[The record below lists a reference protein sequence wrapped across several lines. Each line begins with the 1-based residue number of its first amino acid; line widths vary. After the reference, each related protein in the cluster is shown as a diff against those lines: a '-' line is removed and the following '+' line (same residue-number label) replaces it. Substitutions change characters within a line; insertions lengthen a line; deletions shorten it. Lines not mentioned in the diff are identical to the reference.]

1 MRLFSLKVGLSTTS
15 ILMMGYEMTSSRV
28 QSQTLRSAVFPAST
42 ALTHSLFLVGG
53 VLFLSALAQI
63 AIPVPGSP
71 VPVTGQT
78 LGVFLIATTYGAR
91 LATATFATYLL
102 AAIAGAPLF
111 APSATLPS
119 HGLARITSATGG
131 YLIGMLVATFV
142 IGYLAQRKA
151 DQKFRTSFPML
162 ILGTVIIFAFGLTWL
177 RFSLEMSWSQAIAVG
192 LTPFIFGEALKIAI
206 TATSLP
212 LIWKRI
218 SRKLNA

>member
-1 MRLFSLKVGLSTTS
+1 MSST
-15 ILMMGYEMTSSRV
+15 RPAAH
-28 QSQTLRSAVFPAST
+28 TLRTAIFPVST
-42 ALTHSLFLVGG
+42 AMTQALFIVGG

-63 AIPVPGSP
+63 SIPVPGSP

-78 LGVFLIATTYGAR
+78 LGVFLIATTYGAT
-91 LATATFATYLL
+91 LATTTFATYLL

-151 DQKFRTSFPML
+151 DQRFRTSFPML
-162 ILGTVIIFAFGLTWL
+162 ILGSAIIFAFGLTWL
-177 RFSLEMSWSQAIAVG
+177 HYSLDMSWSQTFLVG
-192 LTPFIFGEALKIAI
+192 LAPFIVGESIKIAI

-218 SRKLNA
+218 SRRLAA

>member
-1 MRLFSLKVGLSTTS
+1 MDGTR
-15 ILMMGYEMTSSRV
+15 EMASSRV
-28 QSQTLRSAVFPAST
+28 QSQTLRTAVFPVST
-42 ALTHSLFLVGG
+42 TMTQTLFVLAGVAFLT
-53 VLFLSALAQI
+53 ALAQI

-91 LATATFATYLL
+91 LATTTFATYLL

-162 ILGTVIIFAFGLTWL
+162 ILGSVIIFSFGLTWL
-177 RFSLEMSWSQAIAVG
+177 HYSLDMSWSQTLSVG
-192 LTPFIFGEALKIAI
+192 FAPFIVGESIKIAI
-206 TATSLP
+206 TATALP

-218 SRKLNA
+218 SRRLAA

>member
-1 MRLFSLKVGLSTTS
+1 MS
-15 ILMMGYEMTSSRV
+15 MSRPAI
-28 QSQTLRSAVFPAST
+28 QTVRSAIFPGST
-42 ALTHSLFLVGG
+42 ALTHALFVVGG

-63 AIPVPGSP
+63 SIPVPGSP

-91 LATATFATYLL
+91 LATGTFATYLL

-111 APSATLPS
+111 APSATLPNY
-119 HGLARITSATGG
+119 GWARITSATGG
-131 YLIGMLVATFV
+131 YLIGMLVATAV
-142 IGYLAQRKA
+142 IGFLAERKA

-162 ILGTVIIFAFGLTWL
+162 ILGSVIIFAFGLTWL
-177 RFSLEMSWSQAIAVG
+177 HYSLDMTWSATIAAG

-218 SRKLNA
+218 SRRLAA